1 MERGPPDA
9 FCYLGPG
16 PTDGRRLGPAPGFGF
31 ALETTSDQIDS
42 AMPQK
47 THTGRP
53 VLFFAVAENSGEEG
67 IVANSPLT
75 RKESPGLPAGRA
87 DSFPVQ
93 GELCRHA
100 TSVAP
105 FVAVA
110 PAGFQL
116 VALAISMALPKD
128 GPGFSQK
135 PFIQP
140 LFFRGCGPLP
150 ELRAAAFGLAGA
162 GAFGATAHS
171 ATLK

>member
-47 THTGRP
+47 THIGRP

-75 RKESPGLPAGRA
+75 MKESPGLPAGRA
-87 DSFPVQ
+87 ESFPAQ
-93 GELCRHA
+93 GELCLHA
-100 TSVAP
+100 TSVAS
-105 FVAVA
+105 FVAR
-110 PAGFQL
+110 FQL
-116 VALAISMALPKD
+116 FALAISMALPKG

-140 LFFRGCGPLP
+140 LFFRGRESLP
-150 ELRAAAFGLAGA
+150 ELRAAAFGLASA
-162 GAFGATAHS
+162 RAFGATAHS